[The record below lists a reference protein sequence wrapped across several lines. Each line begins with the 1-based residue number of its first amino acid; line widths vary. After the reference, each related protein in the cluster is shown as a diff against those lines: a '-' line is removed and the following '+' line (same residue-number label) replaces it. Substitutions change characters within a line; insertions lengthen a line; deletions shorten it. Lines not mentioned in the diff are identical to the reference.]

1 MLPSS
6 PLSSL
11 LSVRTSSYR
20 GSVIS
25 LSDFSHEHSRG
36 SIAVSVQD
44 LGLTYTTS
52 IDKKPTLKARLK
64 SLGRG
69 KKHTR
74 TVEALK
80 SVTLDV
86 HYGTV
91 LGIIGSNGAGKSSL
105 MRVISGIVPP
115 TQGRV
120 EVYGSVSTLLAL
132 GVGFNPAM
140 TGRENVYLGG
150 LAAGMSQ
157 SEIDDKFEAIA
168 EFSELGDAIDAPMRT
183 YSSGM
188 FARLAF
194 SVAAIVEP
202 DILIVDEA
210 LSTGDAKFKEKSLNR
225 MKELRTADRALILV
239 SHALATI
246 EDLCNEVIWLNK
258 GQLMARGKPADV
270 IAEYQKF
277 MNVGKSASSDEDV

>member
-1 MLPSS
+1 M
-6 PLSSL
+6 
-11 LSVRTSSYR
+11 
-20 GSVIS
+20 IS
-25 LSDFSHEHSRG
+25 LSDYNHTHSPH
-36 SIAVSVQD
+36 SIAVSVKN

-64 SLGRG
+64 TVGRG

-74 TVEALK
+74 VVRALNDV
-80 SVTLDV
+80 SIDV

-115 TQGRV
+115 SQGRI

-140 TGRENVYLGG
+140 TGRDNVYLGG
-150 LAAGMSQ
+150 LAAGMSRE
-157 SEIDDKFEAIA
+157 EIDTNFDAIA
-168 EFSELGDAIDAPMRT
+168 EFSELGEAIDAPMRT

-188 FARLAF
+188 YARLAF
-194 SVAAIVEP
+194 SVAAVVEP
-202 DILIVDEA
+202 DILIIDEA

-225 MKELRTADRALILV
+225 IKELRSADRALILV

-246 EDLCNEVIWLNK
+246 EDICNEVVWLNK
-258 GQLMARGKPADV
+258 GKLMMRGKPTEV
-270 IAEYQKF
+270 IAAYREF
-277 MNVGKSASSDEDV
+277 VDARKSASSDEDV

>member
-1 MLPSS
+1 M
-6 PLSSL
+6 
-11 LSVRTSSYR
+11 
-20 GSVIS
+20 IS
-25 LSDFSHEHSRG
+25 LSDYNHAHSEH
-36 SIAVSVQD
+36 SIAVSVKD

-64 SLGRG
+64 TLGRG

-74 TVEALK
+74 TVRALND
-80 SVTLDV
+80 VNIDV

-115 TQGRV
+115 SQGRV

-140 TGRENVYLGG
+140 TGRDNVYLGG
-150 LAAGMSQ
+150 LAAGMSRQ
-157 SEIDDKFEAIA
+157 EIDSNFEAIA
-168 EFSELGDAIDAPMRT
+168 EFSELGEAIDAPMRT

-188 FARLAF
+188 YARLAF

-202 DILIVDEA
+202 DILIIDEA

-225 MKELRTADRALILV
+225 IKELRTSDRALILV

-246 EDLCNEVIWLNK
+246 EDICNEVIWLNHGK
-258 GQLMARGKPADV
+258 LMARGNPSEV
-270 IAEYQKF
+270 IAQYREF
-277 MNVGKSASSDEDV
+277 VDARKSASSDEDV